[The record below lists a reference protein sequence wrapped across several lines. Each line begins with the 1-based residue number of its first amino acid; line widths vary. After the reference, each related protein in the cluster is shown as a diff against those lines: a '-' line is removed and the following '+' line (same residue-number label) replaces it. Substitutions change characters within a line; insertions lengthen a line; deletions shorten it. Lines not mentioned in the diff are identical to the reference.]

1 MLAAYISGWQR
12 AFDYGGRS
20 NRGAY
25 WWFFLANL
33 IVAFLL
39 ALLAL
44 AVRQLGTLSNLYA
57 IAAIVPGLPLVIRRL
72 RDAGKAWPWI
82 FIGLVPII
90 GAIWLIVLL
99 VLPSVPG

>member
-1 MLAAYISGWQR
+1 MLDAYISAWQR
-12 AFDYGGRS
+12 AFDYSGHS

-33 IVAFLL
+33 IVAFAL
-39 ALLAL
+39 ALLAQ
-44 AVRQLGTLSNLYA
+44 VVSQLGALSNLYA
-57 IAAIVPGLPLVIRRL
+57 IASIVPGLPLLIRRL

>member
-1 MLAAYISGWQR
+1 MFDAYISGWQR
-12 AFDYGGRS
+12 AFDYSGRS
-20 NRGAY
+20 TRGDY
-25 WWFFLANL
+25 WWFALANL
-33 IVAFLL
+33 IVGIALGLL
-39 ALLAL
+39 TK
-44 AVRQLGTLSNLYA
+44 AVSQLGAISNVYA
-57 IAAIVPGLPLVIRRL
+57 IATIVPGLSLIVRRL